1 MRSAIKYYLEEQGCT
16 VLASEY
22 NDFSKP
28 LDVHSYEACL
38 KSIEQADYF
47 ILLIGTR
54 VGGWF
59 DPEKRISITQQEY
72 REAYRLHQAGKLK
85 LLTFVRA
92 SVWEMREDRKALA
105 NHLKELNI
113 QEELKRQIESYQ
125 SKAASDSEFIISFIN
140 EVGRNR
146 ETALALKQSH
156 NLPTG
161 NWIHVFD
168 TFRDVIEAIQT
179 QIYAGLPVE
188 EIAFKKLLL
197 RDLTEILRE
206 CLIKYKGEVFSPRWA
221 MERFRRENP
230 ITLEL
235 KVHDHIA
242 VNVKAWDTL
251 SMVAIHLLATK
262 IQPMVLAEALTSTI
276 FIEFESS
283 TGQFK
288 EQPVYH
294 ALILL
299 SDEIKKFNLANTSE
313 TLSVVFEHTPK
324 RRRANTTN
332 IHVETIKLA
341 GFLNLVNR
349 WINIIELSKAIAI
362 HLEGGIFQ
370 MPILMPKSP
379 IDGMDAQLAAESAT
393 SEDVRKFINQSP

>member
-38 KSIEQADYF
+38 RSIEQADYF

-85 LLTFVRA
+85 LLTFVRTN
-92 SVWEMREDRKALA
+92 VWEMREDRKALA
-105 NHLKELNI
+105 NHLQELNI
-113 QEELKRQIESYQ
+113 QEELKRQIENYQ

-156 NLPTG
+156 SLPTG

-168 TFRDVIEAIQT
+168 TFRDVIDAIQT
-179 QIYAGLPVE
+179 QVYAGSPIE

-197 RDLTEILRE
+197 RDLMEILRE
-206 CLIKYKGEVFSPRWA
+206 CLIKYKDEVFSPRWA
-221 MERFRRENP
+221 MERFRKENP

-235 KVHDHIA
+235 KVNDHLA
-242 VNVKAWDTL
+242 VNIKEWDTL
-251 SMVAIHLLATK
+251 TTVAIHLLARK
-262 IQPMVLAEALTSTI
+262 LQPTVLADALTSTI
-276 FIEFESS
+276 FIDFESS

-288 EQPVYH
+288 EQPVYQ

-299 SDEIKKFNLANTSE
+299 SDEIRKFNLANTSE
-313 TLSVVFEHTPK
+313 TLSVIFEHSPK
-324 RRRANTTN
+324 RRRANTTS

-341 GFLNLVNR
+341 GFLQLVNR
-349 WINIIELSKAIAI
+349 WINVIELSKAVAR
-362 HLEGGIFQ
+362 HLEGGIFE
-370 MPILMPKSP
+370 MPNLMPKSP
-379 IDGMDAQLAAESAT
+379 VEGMDAELDAEYAT
-393 SEDVRKFINQSP
+393 LEDVRKFINQSP